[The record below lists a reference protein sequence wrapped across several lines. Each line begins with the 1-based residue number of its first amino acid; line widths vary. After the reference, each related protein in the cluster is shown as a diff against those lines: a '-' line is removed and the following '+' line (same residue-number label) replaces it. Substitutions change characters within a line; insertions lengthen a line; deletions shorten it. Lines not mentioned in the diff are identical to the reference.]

1 MEIVGYMSATS
12 RDCCGR
18 RIVGY
23 RVYVLDRIVGVS
35 GRKPIDFFVSQE
47 SVEGMGC
54 PISTLIGK
62 NVIIKTDPYGRL
74 CDFSMMM

>member
-35 GRKPIDFFVSQE
+35 ERKPIDFLSVRKVSRGLGAQ
-47 SVEGMGC
+47 SAH
-54 PISTLIGK
+54 
-62 NVIIKTDPYGRL
+62 
-74 CDFSMMM
+74 

>member
-35 GRKPIDFFVSQE
+35 ERKPIDFFVSQE
-47 SVEGMGC
+47 SVEGIGC
-54 PISTLIGK
+54 PISTLIGQE
-62 NVIIKTDPYGRL
+62 
-74 CDFSMMM
+74 CDHQNRPVWAAL